1 MKLGELDGA
10 YLANYLRL
18 DEPEEVVI
26 KELQAMQSA
35 AISFAC
41 HYTGLTEQEL
51 DEIPEMTIAVLTII
65 GDMYDNRQFQLDKNM
80 PLNRTADMILS
91 MHSVNLL

>member
-18 DEPEEVVI
+18 DEPEEETMR
-26 KELQAMQSA
+26 ELQAMQSA
-35 AISFAC
+35 AVSFVC

-51 DEIPEMTIAVLTII
+51 EEIPEMTIAVLTII

-80 PLNRTADMILS
+80 PLNRTAAQILS